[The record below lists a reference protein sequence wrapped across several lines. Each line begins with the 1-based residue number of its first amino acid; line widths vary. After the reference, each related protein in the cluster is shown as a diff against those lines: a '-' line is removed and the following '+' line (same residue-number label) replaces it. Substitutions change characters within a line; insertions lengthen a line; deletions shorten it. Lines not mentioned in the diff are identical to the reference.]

1 MTVIKDSV
9 RVEEICAALSGG
21 TGCQVIDVREYPEY
35 AAGRIPG
42 ARLIPLGEVERRA
55 SEIDRARPVYFVC
68 RTGRRSV
75 EAQKKLKSLGFEEV
89 INVEGGMVA
98 WEQARLPV
106 EKEERAP
113 WSLER
118 QVRFVAGLLVLTGVL
133 LSVLVAEPLVWIAG
147 FVGAGLVFAA
157 VTDTCAMG
165 LLLARLPWNR
175 AKDAVTQASCP
186 AEKPIAGR

>member
-1 MTVIKDSV
+1 MVVDQDSV
-9 RVEEICAALSGG
+9 SVEKLCAVVSGG
-21 TGCQVIDVREYPEY
+21 ADFQLIDVREYPEY
-35 AAGRIPG
+35 AAGRIRG
-42 ARLIPLGEVERRA
+42 ARLIPLGQIEQRA
-55 SEIDRARPVYFVC
+55 AEIDRARSIYFVC
-68 RTGRRSV
+68 RTGRRSG

-98 WEQARLPV
+98 WEQAGLPV
-106 EKEERAP
+106 EKQERAP

-118 QVRFVAGLLVLTGVL
+118 QVRFVAGLMVLIGVL
-133 LSVLVAEPLVWIAG
+133 LSVLVAQPLVWVAG

-175 AKDAVTQASCP
+175 AKDAVTQSCP
-186 AEKPIAGR
+186 AEKTIAAR